1 MQIMFLKE
9 NEKIKMWK
17 LLLKKVEINEDK
29 IIINGNINNLE
40 FNKKRKLVSLIKN
53 KAKCKKVIL
62 TKSLKQDRDFVN
74 LLYSNEIEI
83 ANSKYL
89 FKLLIKDVIEKI
101 CSSNKINTKTSEISF
116 LINYKDKKIL
126 DVIEQIAQEFKS
138 VHIVT
143 NNIESFVKFSK
154 KEYEENGII
163 ITLTNN
169 KKKAILRSN
178 IIVNVDF
185 TEELI
190 NRYVLKDDAII
201 INLDEKIKIK
211 KKRFSGK
218 IVNDFNIEFKQNSKI
233 KQELKIEEY
242 QNFDLKDLAQIYI
255 INNPKEFENI
265 TVK

>member
-1 MQIMFLKE
+1 MFLKE

-62 TKSLKQDRDFVN
+62 TKTLKQDRDFVN

-116 LINYKDKKIL
+116 LINYKDKK
-126 DVIEQIAQEFKS
+126 Q
-138 VHIVT
+138 
-143 NNIESFVKFSK
+143 
-154 KEYEENGII
+154 
-163 ITLTNN
+163 
-169 KKKAILRSN
+169 
-178 IIVNVDF
+178 
-185 TEELI
+185 
-190 NRYVLKDDAII
+190 
-201 INLDEKIKIK
+201 
-211 KKRFSGK
+211 
-218 IVNDFNIEFKQNSKI
+218 
-233 KQELKIEEY
+233 
-242 QNFDLKDLAQIYI
+242 
-255 INNPKEFENI
+255 
-265 TVK
+265 

>member
-17 LLLKKVEINEDK
+17 FLLKKVEINEDK

-169 KKKAILRSN
+169 KQISIYGL
-178 IIVNVDF
+178 IPIVMIYNYSKSISWVIFYCINF
-185 TEELI
+185 TFCSSCY
-190 NRYVLKDDAII
+190 NRCFISFYIYSIMCYPFLKSI
-201 INLDEKIKIK
+201 
-211 KKRFSGK
+211 
-218 IVNDFNIEFKQNSKI
+218 
-233 KQELKIEEY
+233 
-242 QNFDLKDLAQIYI
+242 
-255 INNPKEFENI
+255 
-265 TVK
+265 

>member
-29 IIINGNINNLE
+29 IIINGNINYLE
-40 FNKKRKLVSLIKN
+40 FNKKRKLVSLIKS

-233 KQELKIEEY
+233 EQELKIEEY